1 MLLSVGSPTKD
12 EDPCVLLAR
21 DGSIYIVWFSDRG
34 GNSDI
39 YLTRTSDGIEWMP
52 PVRITTSIHGDFY
65 PQLIQD
71 DAGVFHLTWFR
82 WEAYFRGHIWY
93 SRSENGITWD
103 STAEVQVTTT
113 DNVDDWVPVITQAG
127 NGTLVIYFVSAVRSS
142 VTNEIYVTSRS
153 PSDSQWSAATPLPA
167 INSPTE
173 HDHLPQAAQID
184 GTINLVWVRHD
195 TSQSI
200 PWLHPKSDLY
210 FATSANG
217 YDWSSP
223 LKITTDSGNV
233 VNLFPGFYT
242 DDDGT
247 GSLIWLSTRS
257 GAPKVFELPVTDL
270 TTIPQEL
277 SFLPDGYSHRVS
289 RTTTPDVYIGVWVQG
304 PDGEQNVYYRFFEK

>member
-1 MLLSVGSPTKD
+1 MLLSVGSPAKD

-39 YLTRTSDGIEWMP
+39 YLTRTSDGVEWMP

-153 PSDSQWSAATPLPA
+153 PSDSQWSCCNALAGDQQPDGTRSSSSSRTDRRYDQPCLGTSRYVAIHPLAASEVGSVLCHVGQW
-167 INSPTE
+167 IR
-173 HDHLPQAAQID
+173 LVFAAQ
-184 GTINLVWVRHD
+184 NNH
-195 TSQSI
+195 
-200 PWLHPKSDLY
+200 
-210 FATSANG
+210 
-217 YDWSSP
+217 
-223 LKITTDSGNV
+223 
-233 VNLFPGFYT
+233 GF
-242 DDDGT
+242 
-247 GSLIWLSTRS
+247 
-257 GAPKVFELPVTDL
+257 
-270 TTIPQEL
+270 Q
-277 SFLPDGYSHRVS
+277 
-289 RTTTPDVYIGVWVQG
+289 
-304 PDGEQNVYYRFFEK
+304 

>member
-304 PDGEQNVYYRFFEK
+304 PDGEQDVYYRFFEK